1 MYNGNTRNF
10 YKDLDGKR
18 NVTGENINCYRVKKD
33 ISAQHLS
40 DRLIMRGIDLHRQ
53 SIYLIEAGKR
63 TVADYELA
71 AIAEELDV
79 TPNDLLSTYTKHLKE
94 EKNN

>member
-1 MYNGNTRNF
+1 MYNGNTRNL
-10 YKDLDGKR
+10 YKDLEGKR
-18 NVTGENINCYRVKKD
+18 NVTGENINYYRIKKEL
-33 ISAQHLS
+33 SAQQLS
-40 DRLIMRGIDLHRQ
+40 DRLIMRGLDLHRQ

-63 TVADYELA
+63 TVVDYELA

-79 TPNDLLSTYTKHLKE
+79 TSNDLLSTYTKYLKE